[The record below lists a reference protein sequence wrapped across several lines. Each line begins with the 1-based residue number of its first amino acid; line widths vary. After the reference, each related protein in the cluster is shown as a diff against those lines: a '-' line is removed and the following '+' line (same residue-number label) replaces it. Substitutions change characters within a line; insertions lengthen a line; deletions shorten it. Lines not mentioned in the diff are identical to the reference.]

1 MENTKY
7 YKSAQ
12 TTYDKNEKQ
21 QCINKICKLL
31 RKANIT
37 QLKELEVFIKYYLV

>member
-12 TTYDKNEKQ
+12 ITYDKKERQ
-21 QCINKICKLL
+21 QCINRICKLL
-31 RKANIT
+31 RKANIS
-37 QLKELEVFIKYYLV
+37 QLKELETFIKQYII